1 MNKNFEMSKVLG
13 MISLVLGITSSAI
26 YLGFVQNLIAT
37 YQFTNG
43 REQIAASIFKFH
55 FSELKFSYAL
65 FFVTLLFFL
74 GTLFFAY
81 KGYRESK

>member
-1 MNKNFEMSKVLG
+1 MNKNFEMAKIAG
-13 MISLVLGITSSAI
+13 MVSLVSGIVSSAI
-26 YLGFVQNLIAT
+26 YLGFIQNLTAT

-55 FSELKFSYAL
+55 LSELRISYYL
-65 FFVTLLFFL
+65 FIFTFFCVL
-74 GTLFFAY
+74 VTLFFAY